1 MPNLLDDFKNNPTGS
16 LVTIRCAPWY
26 YKDKVT
32 LVGDAA
38 HAVVPFYGQGMNAAF
53 EDCVVLDECLEKFP
67 DNRER
72 AFAEYFSRRKQNADA
87 LADLA
92 IGNFIEMRDKTA
104 SKTFRAK
111 KKLDHAR
118 ELQKNPGSLDT
129 RKKIADMEAAAKAE
143 EARQEQE
150 EKHEKEKL
158 QAALQKQLEAPGP
171 VTLPDWTPATPQFH
185 AAGKPTKKIVDE
197 EVKIIQT
204 GTSSLT
210 PKELADAWEA
220 AAVAANNL
228 NHGRN
233 NIEVN
238 GKLTTIMFLSTRTD
252 PVQEIKLEAS
262 REPGGKITQ

>member
-1 MPNLLDDFKNNPTGS
+1 MYSKYLPTVFVVIS
-16 LVTIRCAPWY
+16 LVFALSTRAQDDNPS
-26 YKDKVT
+26 D
-32 LVGDAA
+32 D
-38 HAVVPFYGQGMNAAF
+38 
-53 EDCVVLDECLEKFP
+53 P
-67 DNRER
+67 DLK
-72 AFAEYFSRRKQNADA
+72 ALLKQAQ
-87 LADLA
+87 
-92 IGNFIEMRDKTA
+92 EMQKN
-104 SKTFRAK
+104 
-111 KKLDHAR
+111 AR

-129 RKKIADMEAAAKAE
+129 RKKIAEMEAAAKAE

-150 EKHEKEKL
+150 EKHENDKL

-210 PKELADAWEA
+210 PKELADSWEA
-220 AAVAANNL
+220 AAVAAKNL

-252 PVQEIKLEAS
+252 PVQEVKLEAS
-262 REPGGKITQ
+262 REPDSKITQVEISSPLPKPEIDSE